1 MSKTV
6 DEAASPLKPAF
17 GGHVPLHSQF
27 SSERSSKQHPE
38 TTSDLLRNMVSTQFL
53 ARPSAILKSKGE
65 DDSETQTGT
74 LC

>member
-17 GGHVPLHSQF
+17 GGHVPLHSQL

-53 ARPSAILKSKGE
+53 ARPPTILKSKGE
-65 DDSETQTGT
+65 DGSET
-74 LC
+74 